1 MPSTTSKEESLME
14 KRSERIRQRLQAAQL
29 EENTKQAAS
38 NMALVNKVLLGGK
51 AKNVPEDEAFPVS
64 SDKDLVA
71 LELKISESE
80 ESKNAT

>member
-1 MPSTTSKEESLME
+1 M
-14 KRSERIRQRLQAAQL
+14 
-29 EENTKQAAS
+29 
-38 NMALVNKVLLGGK
+38 GGK

-80 ESKNAT
+80 ESKKRYVSNVFIV